1 MIRELAGEFP
11 VGALCETM
19 KVSTSGYYAW
29 KGRKP
34 SARAQQDERL
44 CGQIGSIHAAHR
56 GRYGAVRIREELRDG
71 GFCCSRKRVARLMR
85 QEGLRG
91 VQKRAFRPQTTQ
103 SNHDRPVAPNRLPD
117 LTCTRPDEIWLGDI
131 TYIPTREGWLYL
143 AGVLDRC
150 SRKIKGWKLADHMKD
165 ELTLGA
171 LERALAASRRAP
183 KYNHTDQGVQY
194 ASSGYRRR
202 LALCG
207 ITPSMSRRGNC
218 YDNAMMESFW
228 STLKT
233 ELFGD
238 YVPATK
244 AEARLMIFE
253 YIELYYN
260 RRRKHSSLGYQSPVD
275 FEAQFRYERN

>member
-1 MIRELAGEFP
+1 MIRELAAEFP
-11 VGALCETM
+11 VDALCETLG
-19 KVSTSGYYAW
+19 VSTSGYYAW
-29 KGRKP
+29 RSRKP
-34 SARAQQDERL
+34 SERARQDERL
-44 CGQIGSIHAAHR
+44 CEQIGSIHAAHR
-56 GRYGAVRIREELRDG
+56 GRYGAVRIREELRDAG
-71 GFCCSRKRVARLMR
+71 VCCSRKRVARLMR
-85 QEGLRG
+85 SEGLRG

-103 SNHDRPVAPNRLPD
+103 SNHDHPIAPNRLPD

-143 AGVLDRC
+143 AGVLDRY
-150 SRKIKGWKLADHMKD
+150 SRKIKGWKLEEHMKD
-165 ELTLGA
+165 ELVLGA
-171 LERALAASRRAP
+171 LERALATSARPP

-194 ASSGYRRR
+194 ASGGYRRR

-228 STLKT
+228 ATLKT

-244 AEARLMIFE
+244 AEARMMIFE

-260 RRRKHSSLGYQSPVD
+260 RRRKHSALGFNSPVD
-275 FEAQFRYERN
+275 FETQFRYEQN

>member
-1 MIRELAGEFP
+1 MIRELADEFP
-11 VGALCETM
+11 VGTLCETM

-29 KGRKP
+29 KGRAP
-34 SARAQQDERL
+34 SARTQNDQRL
-44 CGQIGSIHAAHR
+44 CEQIGLIHAAHR
-56 GRYGAVRIREELRDG
+56 GRYGAPRIREELRDG
-71 GFCCSRKRVARLMR
+71 GICCAQKRVARLMR
-85 QEGLRG
+85 QNGLRG
-91 VQKRAFRPQTTQ
+91 LCKRAFRPQTTQ

-171 LERALAASRRAP
+171 LERALASSVRAP
-183 KYNHTDQGVQY
+183 KYSHTDRGVQY
-194 ASSGYRRR
+194 ASGGYRRR

-228 STLKT
+228 ATLKT

-244 AEARLMIFE
+244 TEARLMIFE

-260 RRRKHSSLGYQSPVD
+260 RRRKHSALGFKSPVD
-275 FEAQFRYERN
+275 FEAQFRYHRN

>member
-1 MIRELAGEFP
+1 MIRSLAGEFP
-11 VGALCETM
+11 VDALCETM
-19 KVSTSGYYAW
+19 RVSTSGYYAW

-34 SARAQQDERL
+34 SARAKADGQL
-44 CGQIGSIHAAHR
+44 CGQIRSIHASHR
-56 GRYGAVRIREELRDG
+56 GRYGAVRIREELRDAG
-71 GFCCSRKRVARLMR
+71 VFCGRKRVARLMR
-85 QEGLRG
+85 SEGLRG
-91 VQKRAFRPQTTQ
+91 VQKRAFRPKTTQ
-103 SNHDRPVAPNRLPD
+103 SNHDHPIAPNRLPD
-117 LTCTRPDEIWLGDI
+117 LICTRPDEIWLGDI

-171 LERALAASRRAP
+171 LERALDSSARPP

-194 ASSGYRRR
+194 ASGGYRRR

-228 STLKT
+228 ATLKT

-260 RRRKHSSLGYQSPVD
+260 RRRKHSALGFKSPVD
-275 FEAQFRYERN
+275 FETHFRYERN

>member
-1 MIRELAGEFP
+1 MIRDLADEFP

-34 SARAQQDERL
+34 SARAQQDGHL
-44 CGQIGSIHAAHR
+44 CEQISLIHAAHR
-56 GRYGAVRIREELRDG
+56 GRYGAPRIREELRDG
-71 GFCCSRKRVARLMR
+71 GVCCAQKRVARLMR
-85 QEGLRG
+85 KEGLRG
-91 VQKRAFRPQTTQ
+91 VCKRAFRPQTTQ
-103 SNHDRPVAPNRLPD
+103 SNHDQPIAPNRLPE
-117 LTCTRPDEIWLGDI
+117 LVCTRPDEIWLGDI

-143 AGVLDRC
+143 AGVLDFY
-150 SRKIKGWKLADHMKD
+150 SRKIKGWKLEDHMKD

-171 LERALAASRRAP
+171 LERALATSARAP
-183 KYNHTDQGVQY
+183 KHHHTDQGVQY
-194 ASSGYRRR
+194 ASGDYRAR
-202 LALCG
+202 LALCD

-228 STLKT
+228 ATLKT
-233 ELFGD
+233 ELFGS

-260 RRRKHSSLGYQSPVD
+260 RRRKHSALGYKSPVD
-275 FEAQFRYERN
+275 FESQFRYERN